1 MKKSPYIVAIII
13 LLGTLGCSDGKQ
25 KNSEEAARH
34 IRSAQT
40 YFQQGQ
46 LRAAMLEAKNAVQ
59 QGPDDAAGYITLAK
73 IYNQVG
79 AFEST
84 QTILENVVEKL
95 PETST
100 ELAEAFLAQKKYR
113 SALSLL
119 NSDTVKNHS
128 NPDDKLQQLS
138 IVARSHI
145 ALGDKDSY
153 ADTLALIT
161 SLEGAEA
168 EVSYLKA
175 SFAFSQGKPDEAQQ
189 ILEQSNQKFPEHLK
203 SLIMLGE
210 LTLYRN
216 DLEAAE
222 NYLTRALTLTRT
234 GDVMTMDRAV
244 VLTSL
249 TQVLIQQGRTSEAYT
264 YQKLLA
270 EANPDGQAV
279 QQKFNDAME
288 LYHQGEFTEAEK
300 MLQEIHEQYPGN
312 KNAGTLLGLVQ
323 YQQGDNENAI
333 DLLDQYIDPETTD
346 SSIIRAA
353 ALAKYRTNQMDDA
366 IALLKTSAESQPNNP
381 TILATYGLALLGR
394 EDTSNEGALA
404 LEKSLALDPSQQRL
418 RLALA
423 KRYIATDKIEQAH
436 AQLQKA
442 YAEQPLDIA
451 IQQSYYK
458 FLLNQGRLDQLKKV
472 IADYQVQ
479 YPDNGRGHFFDGW
492 YKLEQKDYPGAQ
504 RAFEQALAAPK
515 NQEKAMAYSGLARA
529 YELDNQPVKAIA
541 IWESVLQENPT
552 VAGAYSHWLGIMQEQ
567 KRTDDALAFLKK
579 LEKDKKAWQTSVV
592 ISQLLF
598 NQRQTEQAIAYIN
611 TALERSN
618 NSDFVKRIAA
628 NLYSQRGLELRAQQQ
643 IDNAR
648 QSQLKA
654 LELNPDNMAYL
665 ATLIETEL
673 QAGNVPE
680 AQKLL
685 NEYPQTTENAAG
697 HLFLQGVTQ
706 RVAKNTDAALKLFRQ
721 SWEHEPNNNAAEA
734 IYNHYRATDAQS
746 QANEWVNQWL
756 EKLPQS
762 PRPTLIKAISAQQEN
777 DYDEATR
784 WYEKTIEL
792 DPNAATSYNNLAWI
806 YQEKNDPRALDMAKR
821 ALDLAP
827 SSPPILDTYGWIL
840 VENGQVAEGYKVL
853 ERAAAAAPQSEEI
866 QDHLNEARKRLQAQ
880 Q

>member
-1 MKKSPYIVAIII
+1 MKKSSYIVAVLI

-25 KNSEEAARH
+25 QNSEEAGRH

-40 YFQQGQ
+40 YLKQGQ

-59 QGPDDAAGYITLAK
+59 LAPDDAAGYITLAR

-79 AFEST
+79 AYDST

-100 ELAEAFLAQKKYR
+100 ELAEAFFAQKKYR

-119 NSDTVKNHS
+119 NSEAVRDQS
-128 NPDDKLQQLS
+128 NPNDKLEQLS
-138 IVARSHI
+138 IMARSHI
-145 ALGDKDSY
+145 ALGDKDSF
-153 ADTLALIT
+153 ADTIT
-161 SLEGAEA
+161 LVAQQEGAEA
-168 EVSYLKA
+168 ELSYLNA
-175 SFAFSQGKPDEAQQ
+175 SFAFSQGKPEEAQQ
-189 ILEQSNQKFPEHLK
+189 ILEQSVQKYPEHLK

-222 NYLTRALTLTRT
+222 NHLTRALSLTRT

-270 EANPDGQAV
+270 DANPDGQAV

-288 LYHQGEFTEAEK
+288 LYHQGEFSEAENL
-300 MLQEIHEQYPGN
+300 LQEIHEQYPGN

-323 YQQGDNENAI
+323 YQQGDNETAI
-333 DLLDQYIDPETTD
+333 DLLDQYIDPETTN

-353 ALAKYRTNQMDDA
+353 ALAKYRSNQMDDA

-423 KRYIATDKIEQAH
+423 KRYMAIDKNEQAQ

-442 YAEQPLDIA
+442 YLEQPLDIA
-451 IQQSYYK
+451 IQQSLYK
-458 FLLNQGRLDQLKKV
+458 FLLSQGRHDQVIKE
-472 IADYQVQ
+472 IADYKTQ
-479 YPDNGRGHFFDGW
+479 YPDNGRGQFFDGW
-492 YKLEQKDYPGAQ
+492 YKLEQKDYRGAQ
-504 RAFEQALAAPK
+504 RAFEEAVAVPG
-515 NQEKAMAYSGLARA
+515 NREKAMAYSGLAQA
-529 YELDNQPVKAIA
+529 YELDNQPAKAIA
-541 IWESVLQENPT
+541 TWQSVLQENPT
-552 VAGAYSHWLGIMQEQ
+552 VAGAYSHWLGIMQKQNQTE
-567 KRTDDALAFLKK
+567 DALTFLKK

-598 NQRQTEQAIAYIN
+598 NRRQIDEAITHIN
-611 TALERSN
+611 IALERSN

-628 NLYSQRGLELRAQQQ
+628 NLYGQRGIELRAQQQ
-643 IDNAR
+643 LDNAR
-648 QSQLKA
+648 QSLLKA
-654 LELNPDNMAYL
+654 LELHPENMAYL

-673 QAGNVPE
+673 QAGNVSE

-706 RVAKNTDAALKLFRQ
+706 RVAKNADAALKLFRQ
-721 SWEHEPNNNAAEA
+721 SWETEPNDNAAEA
-734 IYNHYRATDAQS
+734 IYSHYRATDAQP
-746 QANEWVNQWL
+746 QANEWVDQWL
-756 EKLPQS
+756 EKMPQS
-762 PRPTLIKAISAQQEN
+762 PRPTLIKAIKAQQEKN
-777 DYDEATR
+777 YDEAIG

-806 YQEKNDPRALDMAKR
+806 YQEQNDPRALDTAKR

-840 VENGQVAEGYKVL
+840 VESGQVEEGYKVL
-853 ERAAAAAPQSEEI
+853 ERAAAAAPQSQEI
-866 QDHLNEARKRLQAQ
+866 QDHLNEAKKRYQSEK
-880 Q
+880 